1 LSSEGDRGWGD
12 GRLALLPALPGAA
25 GLAATGGALSYQITP
40 AASPDFM
47 GALMSGMVIL
57 MIPAFL
63 ICTGI
68 TIMAYRK
75 RRRDVED

>member
-12 GRLALLPALPGAA
+12 GRLALLAALPGAA
-25 GLAATGGALSYQITP
+25 GLAATSGALSYQTTA

-68 TIMAYRK
+68 TITAYRK
-75 RRRDVED
+75 RHRDVED